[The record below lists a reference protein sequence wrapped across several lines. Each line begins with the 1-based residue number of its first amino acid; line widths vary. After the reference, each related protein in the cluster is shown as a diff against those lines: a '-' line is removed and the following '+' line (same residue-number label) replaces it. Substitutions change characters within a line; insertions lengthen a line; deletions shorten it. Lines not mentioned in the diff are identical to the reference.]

1 MQHSVIVSSERGVRG
16 PRHRIAA
23 LLGSLISCHQS
34 EGLVRI
40 SVFPL
45 QSDIRILLDNHLPL
59 GQPIVSVFL
68 GDLGVAH

>member
-23 LLGSLISCHQS
+23 LSGSLISCHQS

-40 SVFPL
+40 PILPL
-45 QSDIRILLDNHLPL
+45 GSDFRVLLDNHSPL

-68 GDLGVAH
+68 GDLGIAH